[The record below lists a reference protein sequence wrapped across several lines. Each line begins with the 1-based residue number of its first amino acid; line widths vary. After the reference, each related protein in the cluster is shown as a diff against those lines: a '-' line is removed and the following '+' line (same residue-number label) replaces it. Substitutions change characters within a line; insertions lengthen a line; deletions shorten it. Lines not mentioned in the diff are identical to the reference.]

1 LYVIT
6 YKTKDDVSIVERDI
20 NQFKRLTVRM
30 KYLIKTK
37 SVDHIIAWE
46 YKHTI
51 AKLNLSNL
59 EKSYDKIGYENILY
73 YFEDDSKI
81 KDKFEN
87 VVEKACKEKKLKFIN
102 RIFLNFLLELF
113 EIKTKVIYLE
123 KSPKIQDPTEKL
135 IKILKKYNATEYL
148 SGGLAQNYLRE
159 ELFSDADLKLKYVDY
174 ENLIKPFVNNSNI
187 NYINYSSLQF
197 FLES

>member
-1 LYVIT
+1 MYVIT
-6 YKTKDDVSIVERDI
+6 YKTKDDVNIVERDI

-87 VVEKACKEKKLKFIN
+87 FKDKQFSL
-102 RIFLNFLLELF
+102 
-113 EIKTKVIYLE
+113 
-123 KSPKIQDPTEKL
+123 S
-135 IKILKKYNATEYL
+135 EY
-148 SGGLAQNYLRE
+148 S
-159 ELFSDADLKLKYVDY
+159 
-174 ENLIKPFVNNSNI
+174 
-187 NYINYSSLQF
+187 
-197 FLES
+197 